1 MAAKQK
7 PEIPVYV
14 SEREKHL
21 IELMRTIDYGEIRV
35 SVENYQPIEV
45 LEMKRSVDLRSEQKK
60 K

>member
-7 PEIPVYV
+7 PEIPVRV
-14 SEREKHL
+14 SAREKHL

-35 SVENYQPIEV
+35 SVEDYQPVEV
-45 LEMKRSVDLRSEQKK
+45 LEMKRSVDLRPENKK